1 MGSERKPAS
10 HSIQIDHKKNSSKS
24 QTKPQNM
31 GLSDALFDDNGNFL
45 GRTLQSWAKILG
57 FYAVYYSFL
66 AVLFYGFTVT
76 FYLESRV
83 LSTFPVGGKPAIANP
98 RLDMPGAVV
107 HPFKEL
113 MDDGDINRFVMT
125 EDFIK
130 EKYCIQLDHFFTN
143 KEKLNVGSV
152 DCSGEESTSTGTC
165 NVKTNITK
173 NGDAFNGILSGKNF
187 GVSSCIAVTEKKMP
201 MFAIDVNKIIGWTP
215 NQVGIHFD
223 CYEYNSKTADKLK
236 EQTFEFKWLS
246 SSSIPSYYYPFN
258 GVSSKQLVQ
267 LPIDNR
273 GPNGDRVEDCESKQ
287 CKDNNPYN
295 KPFVGGVI
303 SGEFKDGAEHYFR
316 CDVLSDKINRQI
328 DGDDAHTKALN
339 ADLRKLGIGFVEFG
353 YKFDF

>member
-1 MGSERKPAS
+1 
-10 HSIQIDHKKNSSKS
+10 
-24 QTKPQNM
+24 M
-31 GLSDALFDDNGNFL
+31 GLSDALFDENGNFL
-45 GRTLQSWAKILG
+45 GRTFQSWAKILG

-83 LSTFPVGGKPAIANP
+83 LSSSPVGGKPAIANP

-113 MDDGDINRFVMT
+113 MEDGDINRFVMT
-125 EDFIK
+125 EEFI
-130 EKYCIQLDHFFTN
+130 EHKYCAEISKFFMN
-143 KEKLNVGSV
+143 KETLNEKSV
-152 DCSGEESTSTGTC
+152 DCSSEDHNSKSGTC
-165 NVKTNITK
+165 QVDTSITK
-173 NGDAFNGILSGKNF
+173 NGDVITNLGKKF
-187 GVSSCIAVTEKKMP
+187 DITTCKALTEKKYP
-201 MFAIDVNKIIGWTP
+201 MFAIDINKIIGWTP

-223 CYEYNSKTADKLK
+223 CYEYDSKSAEKLS
-236 EQTFEFKWLS
+236 EQTFDFKWLS

-258 GVSSKQLVQ
+258 GVSSEQLVK

-273 GPNGDRVEDCESKQ
+273 GPKGDAVEDCKTDECIANK
-287 CKDNNPYN
+287 PYN

-303 SGEFKDGAEHYFR
+303 SGDFKKGAEHYFR
-316 CDVLSDKINRQI
+316 CDILSDKISRQF
-328 DGDDAHTKALN
+328 DGDNADTKALN